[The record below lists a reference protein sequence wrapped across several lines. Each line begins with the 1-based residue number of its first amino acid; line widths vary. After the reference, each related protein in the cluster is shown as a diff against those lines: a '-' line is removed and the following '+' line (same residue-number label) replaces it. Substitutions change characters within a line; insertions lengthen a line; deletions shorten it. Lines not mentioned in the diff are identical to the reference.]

1 MHIIVGY
8 IHNTDTKQTM
18 TQVTTISVKLNFGYL
33 DGEQDGS
40 MDPDSGTVD
49 LAQLAGHVEDL
60 IPTLDDL
67 QDDCDGEDEEHGE
80 GFEKVTEIY
89 MRSFIPGTWT
99 IASERTYRFE
109 VKIDV
114 RHIGHDLSRS
124 VISKIVDAFFEAGAN
139 SSYTPDEP
147 DIPHHVS
154 YPVHWDAVQSES
166 LLIDAREAIDYGD
179 YERSIGYAQ
188 PKPAQPKP
196 ISHVRDISSE
206 EICDIIRRYSVPK
219 TSV

>member
-8 IHNTDTKQTM
+8 IHNNADTKQTM

-49 LAQLAGHVEDL
+49 LVQLAGHVEDL

-67 QDDCDGEDEEHGE
+67 QDDYDGE
-80 GFEKVTEIY
+80 GFEKVTEIC
-89 MRSFIPGTWT
+89 MRSFMPGTWT
-99 IASERTYRFE
+99 IESERMGYELVTTYRFE
-109 VKIDV
+109 VQIDV
-114 RHIGHDLSRS
+114 RHIGHDLSSS

-154 YPVHWDAVQSES
+154 YPLHWDAAQSET

-179 YERSIGYAQ
+179 YERSIGYA
-188 PKPAQPKP
+188 PGVDVTATTAAT
-196 ISHVRDISSE
+196 
-206 EICDIIRRYSVPK
+206 CLC
-219 TSV
+219 

>member
-1 MHIIVGY
+1 MHVIVGY
-8 IHNTDTKQTM
+8 IHNNADTKQTM

-49 LAQLAGHVEDL
+49 LAQLKGHVEDL

-67 QDDCDGEDEEHGE
+67 QDDCDGEDDEEHGE
-80 GFEKVTEIY
+80 GFEKVTEIC
-89 MRSFIPGTWT
+89 MKSFMPGTWT
-99 IASERTYRFE
+99 VASERMGYELVITYRFE
-109 VKIDV
+109 LQIDV
-114 RHIGHDLSRS
+114 RHIGHDLSSS

-154 YPVHWDAVQSES
+154 YPVHWDAAQSDS
-166 LLIDAREAIDYGD
+166 LLIDAREAIDYDD
-179 YERSIGYAQ
+179 YERSIGYA
-188 PKPAQPKP
+188 PGVDVVTATAAAT
-196 ISHVRDISSE
+196 
-206 EICDIIRRYSVPK
+206 CLC
-219 TSV
+219 

>member
-1 MHIIVGY
+1 VHIIVGY
-8 IHNTDTKQTM
+8 IHNNADTKQTM

-49 LAQLAGHVEDL
+49 LVQLAGHVEDL

-67 QDDCDGEDEEHGE
+67 QDDYDGE
-80 GFEKVTEIY
+80 GFEKVTEIC
-89 MRSFIPGTWT
+89 MRSFMPGTWT
-99 IASERTYRFE
+99 IESERMGYELVTTYRFE
-109 VKIDV
+109 VQIDV
-114 RHIGHDLSRS
+114 RHIGHDLSSS

-154 YPVHWDAVQSES
+154 YPLHWDAAQSET

-179 YERSIGYAQ
+179 YERSIGYA
-188 PKPAQPKP
+188 PGVDVTATTAAT
-196 ISHVRDISSE
+196 
-206 EICDIIRRYSVPK
+206 CLC
-219 TSV
+219 

>member
-1 MHIIVGY
+1 M
-8 IHNTDTKQTM
+8 TK
-18 TQVTTISVKLNFGYL
+18 VTTISVKLNFGYL

-67 QDDCDGEDEEHGE
+67 QDDCDGEDDEEHGE
-80 GFEKVTEIY
+80 GFEKVTEIS
-89 MRSFIPGTWT
+89 MKSFTPGTWT
-99 IASERTYRFE
+99 VASERMGYELVITYRFE
-109 VKIDV
+109 LQIDV

-154 YPVHWDAVQSES
+154 YPLHWDAAQSEP
-166 LLIDAREAIDYGD
+166 LLIDAGEAIDYGD
-179 YERSIGYAQ
+179 YERSIGYA
-188 PKPAQPKP
+188 PGVDVTATTAAT
-196 ISHVRDISSE
+196 
-206 EICDIIRRYSVPK
+206 CLC
-219 TSV
+219 

>member
-1 MHIIVGY
+1 
-8 IHNTDTKQTM
+8 M
-18 TQVTTISVKLNFGYL
+18 TQVTAISVKLNFGYF
-33 DGEQDGS
+33 DEKQDCS

-49 LAQLAGHVEDL
+49 LVQLASHVEDL

-67 QDDCDGEDEEHGE
+67 QDDCDREEADFG
-80 GFEKVTEIY
+80 KVTEIC
-89 MRSFIPGTWT
+89 MKSFVPGTWI
-99 IASERTYRFE
+99 IANEYMGYEMVYRFE
-109 VKIDV
+109 VQIDV

-124 VISKIVDAFFEAGAN
+124 VISKIVDAFFEAGAI

-147 DIPHHVS
+147 DIPYLMI
-154 YPVHWDAVQSES
+154 YPVHWDAAQSDS

-196 ISHVRDISSE
+196 ISHGLDISRE
-206 EICDIIRRYSVPK
+206 EICEIIRRYSVPI
-219 TSV
+219 TDV